1 MSRELF
7 SQIIGP
13 LNKGVNQQADS
24 FVLPGFAKVL
34 ENGNCDLVEGL
45 KKRLGSV
52 PVKRIDTLTKNAGGL
67 SLTNP
72 IKWNE
77 AWVFVYNRSSDERFI
92 LVVADDSRT
101 VSRTGNITSGSA
113 VVTSVSSMTDLF
125 VGAGVTGSGVPSGT
139 TIVDIDTAGSRVTL
153 SKNATATT
161 TGVTLTIESSY
172 TFVTGI
178 SNVEPISGILPTV
191 VPVEQTFSNVSS
203 TNLGYLRGSGRARD
217 RFRATSFQD
226 YVFVTNV
233 QKEIAYDA
241 TETLTRYNIGSIS
254 STYRPTKAQVWVKLV
269 DYDTMYD
276 VRVELDN
283 GDIIDGHYMTP
294 SLTNSSGDP
303 NVVSSEDIA
312 ARLVSFTETITGT
325 TSTGSSTITSVTA
338 TDIKKVFHGELIT
351 GTGIPANTFVG
362 SVDTVANTFTLVNE
376 AGTAVN
382 ATANG
387 STTLTLADGLDNTD
401 IHNELTFEVKG
412 SQILIGLTN
421 GSRYIKSIVA
431 SDARGNTLMSG
442 FSNQVTS
449 ITELPSASWEG
460 YTVLVAPDGSSDQSS
475 YYLKFNTENTTTNGT
490 FGRGV
495 WEESAGWG
503 ARGLL
508 DDNTMPHAFIYYRN
522 ANGLVRFTFQPFS
535 GTTYTDST
543 VSFDIPGWEQRL
555 AGDEDELPGPS
566 FVDHTINDL
575 VFFKNRLGFVSGENV
590 ILSESGSYYN
600 FWQQSALQV
609 VDSDPID
616 LTAVSNDVAVLNY
629 ALQQQDE
636 LVLFSN
642 ENQFRLYSGD
652 NVTFSPETASVGRI
666 SSISMEPNVKP
677 EQVGPQVLFPV
688 KTGDFTG
695 FHTFITTDRT
705 VGINLGQTAVITE
718 TVPKYI
724 PKNID
729 SLAVSRTDQYL
740 VALSKDDPDSLYVYQ
755 FFWEASGGSLTNRQN
770 AWHKWV
776 FPNKNIYWCDFVEGT
791 LFKLV
796 SYDNSGTT
804 EYYLEGVNAS
814 RPPQDS
820 AELFLL
826 DRQISSSIT
835 TDIGTASFS
844 YSAATNKTTVTLP
857 YRTVNTSQFVII
869 KQNSG
874 DAAEAKKRWVV
885 AASVPAGVT
894 SFVCDSLGDFSSSSW
909 VFGEQFTFTYRPPQL
924 MPYSRTA
931 TENTFIGNRTGRLQ
945 LRYMDVYYNDARY
958 FTVEVTPYF
967 RDTVTYEFDRRDPLN
982 ANIVISEEEP
992 FEEAKFRAYIQSK
1005 NDQVTVELVNNSI
1018 DQAKFIA
1025 LEWTGLY
1032 FDVARKYG

>member
-24 FVLPGFAKVL
+24 FVLPGFAKAL

-67 SLTNP
+67 TLTNP

-92 LVVADDSRT
+92 LVIADDSRT

-125 VGAGVTGSGVPSGT
+125 VGAGVSGSGVPSGT
-139 TIVDIDTAGSRVTL
+139 TIVDIDTAGSRITL

-161 TGVTLTIESSY
+161 TGVTLTVQSSY
-172 TFVTGI
+172 TFVSGI
-178 SNVEPISGILPTV
+178 SDVEPISGILPSV

-226 YVFVTNV
+226 YVFVTNI
-233 QKEIAYDA
+233 QKKTAYDA
-241 TETLTRYNIGSIS
+241 SETLTRYNIGVIS
-254 STYRPTKAQVWVKLV
+254 SAYQPIKAQVWVKLV
-269 DYDTMYD
+269 DYDTEYSIT
-276 VRVELDN
+276 VELDN
-283 GDIIDGHYMTP
+283 STVITGKYLTP
-294 SLTNSSGDP
+294 SLTNSAGDP
-303 NVVSSEDIA
+303 NVVSSADIA
-312 ARLVSFTETITGT
+312 SRLVSFSETATGT
-325 TSTGSSTITSVTA
+325 VSNGSTTISSINA
-338 TDIKKVFHGELIT
+338 TDIKKIYIGDVISGSH
-351 GTGIPANTFVG
+351 IPAGTTVVSKAATSIVMSAAATGGG
-362 SVDTVANTFTLVNE
+362 SHTFTF
-376 AGTAVN
+376 GH
-382 ATANG
+382 
-387 STTLTLADGLDNTD
+387 GLDEKDSGNA
-401 IHNELTFEVKG
+401 LTFTTQN
-412 SQILIGLTN
+412 SQILIGLSSA
-421 GSRYIKSIVA
+421 SRYIKSVVA
-431 SDARGNTLMSG
+431 ADGRGNTLMAG

-449 ITELPSASWEG
+449 IVELPSNSWEG

-475 YYLKFNTENTTTNGT
+475 YYLKFNAENTTTNGT

-495 WEESAGWG
+495 WEESSGWNS
-503 ARGLL
+503 RGLL

-522 ANGLVRFTFQPFS
+522 ANGLTRFTFQPFS
-535 GTTYTDST
+535 GTAYTDGS
-543 VSFDIPGWEQRL
+543 VSINLPGWEQRL

-566 FVDHTINDL
+566 FVGYTINDL

-688 KTGDFTG
+688 KNGDFTG

-718 TVPKYI
+718 TIPKYI

-770 AWHKWV
+770 AWHKWT

-791 LFKLV
+791 LFSLV
-796 SYDNSGTT
+796 SYNNSGTT

-820 AELFLL
+820 SELFLL

-844 YSAATNKTTVTLP
+844 YSGVTNKTTVTLP

-869 KQNSG
+869 KQNAG
-874 DAAEAKKRWVV
+874 DSSEAKKRWVV

-945 LRYMDVYYNDARY
+945 LRYVDVYYSDARY

-982 ANIVISEEEP
+982 GNIVISEEEP

>member
-67 SLTNP
+67 TLTNP

-92 LVVADDSRT
+92 LIVADDSRT

-139 TIVDIDTAGSRVTL
+139 TIVDIDTAGSRITL

-161 TGVTLTIESSY
+161 TGVTLTVESSY
-172 TFVTGI
+172 TFVSGV
-178 SNVEPISGILPTV
+178 SNVEPISGILPSV
-191 VPVEQTFSNVSS
+191 VPVEQTFANITS

-233 QKEIAYDA
+233 QKETAYDA
-241 TETLTRYNIGSIS
+241 AETLTRYNVSSIS
-254 STYRPTKAQVWVKLV
+254 SVYRPTKAQVWVKLV
-269 DYDTMYD
+269 DYDTEYSITIT
-276 VRVELDN
+276 LDN
-283 GDIIDGHYMTP
+283 NDVILGHFITP
-294 SLTNSSGDP
+294 SLTDGSGNP
-303 NVVSSEDIA
+303 NVVSTEIIA
-312 ARLVSFTETITGT
+312 QKLVSNTQTITGS
-325 TSTGSSTITSVTA
+325 TSIGSSTVTSVTA
-338 TDIKKVFHGELIT
+338 ADIDLIASGET
-351 GTGIPANTFVG
+351 VSGTGIPANTFIGTVG
-362 SVDTVANTFTLVNE
+362 TASFTLVNE

-387 STTLTLADGLDNTD
+387 STTLTIGDGLDQGD
-401 IHNELTFEVKG
+401 INNQLTFEVKD
-412 SQILIGLTN
+412 SQILINLTSS
-421 GSRYIKSIVA
+421 SRYFKSFVA
-431 SDARGNTLMSG
+431 HDARGNTLMSG
-442 FSNQVTS
+442 FTNQVTS
-449 ITELPSASWEG
+449 ITELPPTSWEG

-475 YYLKFNTENTTTNGT
+475 YYLTFNAENTTTNGD

-495 WEESAGWG
+495 WEEAAGWG
-503 ARGLL
+503 SRGLL
-508 DDNTMPHAFIYYRN
+508 DDNTMPHAFVYYRN
-522 ANGLVRFTFQPFS
+522 ASGLTRFTFQPFS

-543 VSFDIPGWEQRL
+543 VSFTLPGWGTRL

-566 FVDHTINDL
+566 FVDSTINDL

-590 ILSESGSYYN
+590 ILSESGDYYN

-666 SSISMEPNVKP
+666 SSISMESRVKP

-688 KTGDFTG
+688 KEGDFTG

-718 TVPKYI
+718 TIPKYI

-770 AWHKWV
+770 AWHKWT

-796 SYDNSGTT
+796 SYVNGANT

-820 AELFLL
+820 SELFLL

-835 TDIGTASFS
+835 TDVGTATFS

-857 YRTVNTSQFVII
+857 YKTVNTSQFVII
-869 KQNSG
+869 KQNAN
-874 DAAEAKKRWVV
+874 DANEAKKRWIV
-885 AASVPAGVT
+885 ATSVPAGVT

-945 LRYMDVYYNDARY
+945 LRYLDVYYNDARY
-958 FTVEVTPYF
+958 FTIKVTPYF

>member
-67 SLTNP
+67 TLTNP

-92 LVVADDSRT
+92 LIVADDSRT

-139 TIVDIDTAGSRVTL
+139 KIVDIDTAGSRITL

-161 TGVTLTIESSY
+161 TGVTLTVESSY
-172 TFVTGI
+172 TFVSGV
-178 SNVEPISGILPTV
+178 SNVEPISGILPSV
-191 VPVEQTFSNVSS
+191 VPVEQTFANITS

-233 QKEIAYDA
+233 QKETSYDA
-241 TETLTRYNIGSIS
+241 AETLTRYNVSSIS
-254 STYRPTKAQVWVKLV
+254 SVYRPTKAQVWVKLV
-269 DYDTMYD
+269 DYDTEYS
-276 VRVELDN
+276 VTITLDN
-283 GDIIDGHYMTP
+283 NDVILGHFITP
-294 SLTNSSGDP
+294 SLTDSAGDP
-303 NVVSSEDIA
+303 NVVSTEIIA
-312 ARLVSFTETITGT
+312 QKLVSNTQTITGS
-325 TSTGSSTITSVTA
+325 TSIGSSTVTSVTA
-338 TDIKKVFHGELIT
+338 ADIDLIAPGET
-351 GTGIPANTFVG
+351 VSGTGIPANTFIGTVG
-362 SVDTVANTFTLVNE
+362 TASFTLVNE
-376 AGTAVN
+376 AGAAVN

-387 STTLTLADGLDNTD
+387 STTLTIGDGLDQGD
-401 IHNELTFEVKG
+401 INNQLTFEVKD
-412 SQILIGLTN
+412 SQILINLTSS
-421 GSRYIKSIVA
+421 SRYFKSFVA
-431 SDARGNTLMSG
+431 HDARGNTLMSG
-442 FSNQVTS
+442 FTNQVTS
-449 ITELPSASWEG
+449 ITELPPTSWEG

-475 YYLKFNTENTTTNGT
+475 YYLTFNAENTTTNGD

-495 WEESAGWG
+495 WEEAAGWG
-503 ARGLL
+503 SRGLL

-522 ANGLVRFTFQPFS
+522 ANGLTRFTFQPFS
-535 GTTYTDST
+535 GTAYTDST
-543 VSFDIPGWEQRL
+543 VSFMLPGWGTRL

-566 FVDHTINDL
+566 FVDSTINDV

-590 ILSESGSYYN
+590 ILSESGDYYN

-666 SSISMEPNVKP
+666 SSISMESRVKP

-688 KTGDFTG
+688 KEGDFTG

-718 TVPKYI
+718 TIPKYI

-770 AWHKWV
+770 AWHKWT

-796 SYDNSGTT
+796 SYVNGANT

-820 AELFLL
+820 SELFLL

-835 TDIGTASFS
+835 TDVGTATFS

-857 YRTVNTSQFVII
+857 YKTVNTSQFVII
-869 KQNSG
+869 KQNAN
-874 DAAEAKKRWVV
+874 DANEAKKRWIV
-885 AASVPAGVT
+885 ATSVPAGVT

-945 LRYMDVYYNDARY
+945 LRYLDVYYNDARY
-958 FTVEVTPYF
+958 FTIKVTPYF